1 MKTQGRNEGLPPLS
15 NMPPG
20 DTVTGKLRFRIRSAL
35 DMQVAS
41 VLRHLRPWL
50 NERRGSLLEVGCG
63 AQPYRHLV
71 PAACRYTGLDWE
83 QAEANFKY
91 RLPDTVYYDG
101 ERFPFAD
108 ASFDNLFHTEVLEH
122 IYHAGQFLAEC
133 RRVLKPA
140 GTMFFTVPFQARYH
154 YIPHDFFR
162 YTPAALERML
172 TAAGFRNIEIRPR
185 GSDIT
190 VAAYKNIS
198 VIYRW
203 LQSGPLAMI
212 AGILLAAPV
221 AIPLLIV
228 GHLSMR
234 GPIGS
239 PDDCLGYSVTA
250 DASMIRSTAP
260 FPCTKCS
267 H

>member
-1 MKTQGRNEGLPPLS
+1 MKTQDKNERLPPLS
-15 NMPPG
+15 NVPPG
-20 DTVTGKLRFRIRSAL
+20 ETFTGKLRFLMRSIM

-41 VLRHLRPWL
+41 VLRHLEPWL
-50 NERRGSLLEVGCG
+50 KERSGTLLEVGCG

-71 PAACRYTGLDWE
+71 PTACSYTGLDWE
-83 QAEANFKY
+83 QAEAHFDYN
-91 RLPDTVYYDG
+91 LPDTVYYDG

-133 RRVLKPA
+133 RRVLKPG

-172 TAAGFRNIEIRPR
+172 TEAGLRNIEIRPR

-190 VAAYKNIS
+190 VAAYKNMSIL
-198 VIYRW
+198 YRW
-203 LQSGPLAMI
+203 LQSGPVGII
-212 AGILLAAPV
+212 ADILLLPV
-221 AIPLLIV
+221 AVPLLFV

-234 GPIGS
+234 SSIGS
-239 PDDCLGYSVTA
+239 SDDCLGYTVTA
-250 DASMIRSTAP
+250 DA
-260 FPCTKCS
+260 
-267 H
+267 